1 MAGKGKC
8 ACIKSEVIAALQ
20 EKYVC
25 WSSGACQPAREEISF
40 SPSTIQIHPRYGHSL
55 GQNSWTSWKSP
66 LVKVIL
72 WIGVWDMKDDCP
84 LQYSCLENSMDRRSW
99 QATVHWIAK
108 SWTQLLAL
116 VEIFFNWYH
125 LLNISL
131 FLGFLLP
138 SHLVLKRITFLYVC
152 NSLPL
157 CFPVAVKMIILIHA
171 YKRYG
176 SPCRRRWF
184 EGAIILWKVFVLC
197 SLNKAFFY
205 YEMNES
211 HGF

>member
-1 MAGKGKC
+1 M
-8 ACIKSEVIAALQ
+8 
-20 EKYVC
+20 
-25 WSSGACQPAREEISF
+25 
-40 SPSTIQIHPRYGHSL
+40 
-55 GQNSWTSWKSP
+55 
-66 LVKVIL
+66 KVIL
-72 WIGVWDMKDDCP
+72 WTAVWDMKDDRP
-84 LQYSCLENSMDRRSW
+84 LQYSCLENSMDGRSW
-99 QATVHWIAK
+99 QAKVHWFAK
-108 SWTQLLAL
+108 SWTRLLAL

-157 CFPVAVKMIILIHA
+157 CFPVTVKMIILIHA

-184 EGAIILWKVFVLC
+184 EGSHYSMESVLC

-211 HGF
+211 HGFWTYDLIL